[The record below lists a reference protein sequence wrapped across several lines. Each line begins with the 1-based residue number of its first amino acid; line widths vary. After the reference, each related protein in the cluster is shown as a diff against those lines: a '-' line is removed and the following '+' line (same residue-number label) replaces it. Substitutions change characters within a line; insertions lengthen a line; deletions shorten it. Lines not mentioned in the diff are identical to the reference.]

1 MTYKEKA
8 IQLMIERLGICYL
21 DAEEIVNNMEND
33 IGFKPCVMRVL
44 NAPRSVQD
52 WDEEMNEVKHG

>member
-8 IQLMIERLGICYL
+8 IQLMIERLGIHYI
-21 DAEEIVNNMEND
+21 DAEEIINTMEND
-33 IGFKPCVMRVL
+33 IGFKPCVMGVL

-52 WDEEMNEVKHG
+52 WDEEIITVR

>member
-21 DAEEIVNNMEND
+21 DAEEIVNTMEND
-33 IGFKPCVMRVL
+33 IGFKPCVMGVL

-52 WDEEMNEVKHG
+52 WSEEIK

>member
-8 IQLMIERLGICYL
+8 IQLMIEHLGICHI
-21 DAEEIVNNMEND
+21 DAEEIINTMEND

-52 WDEEMNEVKHG
+52 WDTEMNEVKR

>member
-8 IQLMIERLGICYL
+8 IQLMIERLEICYL

>member
-33 IGFKPCVMRVL
+33 IGFKPCVMSVL
-44 NAPRSVQD
+44 NAPRSVQN
-52 WDEEMNEVKHG
+52 WDEEIITVR

>member
-8 IQLMIERLGICYL
+8 IQLMMERLGICYL
-21 DAEEIVNNMEND
+21 DSEEIVQHMEND
-33 IGFKPCVMRVL
+33 IGFKPCVMGVL

-52 WDEEMNEVKHG
+52 WDVEIEVIEQ

>member
-1 MTYKEKA
+1 MTYREKA
-8 IQLMIERLGICYL
+8 IQLIIERLGTNYL
-21 DAEEIVNNMEND
+21 DAEEIVQNMDND

-44 NAPRSVQD
+44 NAPRSLQN

>member
-8 IQLMIERLGICYL
+8 IQLMIERLEICYL

-33 IGFKPCVMRVL
+33 IGFKPCVMGVL
-44 NAPRSVQD
+44 NAPRSLQN
-52 WDEEMNEVKHG
+52 WSEEIK